1 MTKKNKPSQKD
12 EVIVDV
18 EEVYSKTEDFIND
31 NQNIVLGAVGVVVA
45 IIVAFYAYN
54 RVYLEPLDQE
64 AHGQMF
70 VAEQY
75 FEKDSFEL
83 ALTGDG
89 NYLGFLDIIDDYGNT
104 TAGNL
109 AHYYAGICYLR
120 QGNYEDAIEELNN
133 FDGSGEILGAVSLGA
148 IGDANMELG
157 DTDEALSY
165 YEKAA
170 EASVNNFTSPVYL
183 QKAGFAA
190 EKVGSYDKAIDY
202 YAQIKENYPTTS
214 EGRNADKYIARAEA
228 NLN

>member
-1 MTKKNKPSQKD
+1 M
-12 EVIVDV
+12 
-18 EEVYSKTEDFIND
+18 
-31 NQNIVLGAVGVVVA
+31 
-45 IIVAFYAYN
+45 
-54 RVYLEPLDQE
+54 
-64 AHGQMF
+64 
-70 VAEQY
+70 
-75 FEKDSFEL
+75 
-83 ALTGDG
+83 
-89 NYLGFLDIIDDYGNT
+89 
-104 TAGNL
+104 
-109 AHYYAGICYLR
+109 
-120 QGNYEDAIEELNN
+120 
-133 FDGSGEILGAVSLGA
+133 GAVSLGA